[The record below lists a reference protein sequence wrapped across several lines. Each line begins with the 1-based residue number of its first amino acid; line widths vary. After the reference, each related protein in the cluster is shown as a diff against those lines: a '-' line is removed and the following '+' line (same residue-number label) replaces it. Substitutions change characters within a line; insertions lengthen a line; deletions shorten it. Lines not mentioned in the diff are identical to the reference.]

1 MSKAQHDRSDMETIE
16 DPAFLRSV
24 LDTTD
29 VPCPACG
36 YNLRGLTTPVC
47 PECNLRLV
55 LRIGLA
61 EPRIGAFVTGL
72 VGISAGL
79 GFCGI
84 MLTYLVITIIF
95 SSQGNTSKPSLLAY
109 LIIGTCVG
117 AAMLVGWIVRR
128 RRMVQARRLGRII
141 RVVVALVLGLAP
153 PVIILCVIR

>member
-1 MSKAQHDRSDMETIE
+1 
-16 DPAFLRSV
+16 
-24 LDTTD
+24 
-29 VPCPACG
+29 
-36 YNLRGLTTPVC
+36 
-47 PECNLRLV
+47 LV